1 MGVYGCPKCIKYA
14 MFIINLIFWIAGT
27 CVMAVGLWLRLDPKT
42 KILFDGEDSS
52 FIFYTGL
59 YILIGVGALI
69 MVVGFFGCC
78 GAIQESPCLLGLFFS
93 CLLVIFAVEVAAGIW
108 AFSNQTKVTQDVT
121 NFYKKT
127 YNEYQQT
134 NQEAL
139 KETISL
145 IHHGLDCCGPSGN
158 QPNAPDE
165 TCPKKEKL
173 EVFITKS
180 CPDAIDEFLNSKLHI
195 IGSIGIGIGVIMI
208 FGMIFSMM
216 LCCAIR
222 KTREIV

>member
-1 MGVYGCPKCIKYA
+1 MAALTGGEMCVKYL
-14 MFIINLIFWIAGT
+14 MFVFNFIFWIAGT

-42 KILFDGEDSS
+42 KILFDEEAS

-78 GAIQESPCLLGLFFS
+78 GAIQESPCLLGLFFFF
-93 CLLVIFAVEVAAGIW
+93 LLVIFAVEVAAGIW

-121 NFYKKT
+121 NFYKAT
-127 YNEYQQT
+127 YNKYQET
-134 NQEAL
+134 NEDAL
-139 KETISL
+139 KETIIL
-145 IHHGLDCCGPSGN
+145 IHHGLNCCGPLGN
-158 QPNAPDE
+158 QPETPDQ

-173 EVFITKS
+173 DAFITKS
-180 CPDAIDEFLNSKLHI
+180 CPDAIDEFLNSKLYI
-195 IGSIGIGIGVIMI
+195 TGSIGIGIGVIML